1 MNDVVAIVV
10 TYNRLELLKECIQS
24 LQSQKIPLDIL
35 VVDNNSND
43 GTGDYVESLILEQKN
58 IIYKNTGKNLG
69 GAGGFNLGVKH
80 AAILNYKY
88 VWIMDDDCIVQKNTL
103 TEFLNFTRKNKE
115 TYGFLASKVLW
126 SDGSLCTMNIQ
137 RKSVYRNVA
146 VNDFNEPTIK
156 IKMSSFVS
164 LFIPMCIVKEVG
176 FPIKDFFIW
185 SDDWEY
191 TRRISRKYTCYLL
204 NSSTVIHKSKSNRG
218 ADISTADWKNIDR
231 FNYLYRN
238 DVYLYRREGILGWVY
253 QAFRL
258 PYHILKV
265 LLKAPNNKIKRI
277 GIIVRATLKGLTF
290 YPNIEF

>member
-1 MNDVVAIVV
+1 MNDIVAIVV

-24 LQSQKIPLDIL
+24 LQSQSIPLDIL

-43 GTGDYVESLILEQKN
+43 GTRDYVESLVLDQEN
-58 IIYKNTGKNLG
+58 IIYRNTGKNLG
-69 GAGGFNLGVKH
+69 GAGGFNFGVKQ
-80 AAILNYKY
+80 AANLNYKY
-88 VWIMDDDCIVQKNTL
+88 VWIMDDDCIVQQNTL
-103 TEFLNFTRKNKE
+103 TEFLNFTGKNKE

-126 SDGSLCTMNIQ
+126 RDSSLCTMNIQ
-137 RKSVYRNVA
+137 RKSVYRNVT
-146 VNDFNEPTIK
+146 VKEFNEPIIK
-156 IKMSSFVS
+156 VKMSSFVS
-164 LFIPMCIVKEVG
+164 LFIPMCVVKEVG

-204 NSSTVIHKSKSNRG
+204 NNSTVVHKSKSNKG
-218 ADISTADWKNIDR
+218 ADISTADWRNIDR

-238 DVYLYRREGILGWVY
+238 DVYLYRREGVLGWTY